1 MWLDELN
8 TQFLIS
14 LGEPMA
20 TPQRSLVLKAQNLL
34 LLALLSGLG
43 LANSDHELVVWQT
56 LSAADYTLVVER
68 TVFNNLFT
76 RQSETPQLIY
86 CRRVRQ
92 LVANLKRNAPR
103 LVQYDPSY
111 LALASMDELG
121 QGLPPAMERA
131 RVIAA
136 RRQLIKDMAEERVR
150 LINSDY
156 VGAHQCRACR
166 GWKTTFYQMQ
176 TRSADEPMTVFV
188 TCLQCGSRH
197 RE

>member
-8 TQFLIS
+8 TQLQS
-14 LGEPMA
+14 NLGEPIP
-20 TPQRSLVLKAQNLL
+20 TVQRLLVLKAQHLL

-43 LANSDHELVVWQT
+43 LTSTDHELVVWQS
-56 LSAADYTLVVER
+56 LSAEDYAVVMER
-68 TVFNNLFT
+68 TVFNTLL
-76 RQSETPQLIY
+76 SETPQLLY

-103 LVQYDPSY
+103 LLQYDPSY

-131 RVIAA
+131 QVIAA
-136 RRQLIKDMAEERVR
+136 RRKFIKDMAEERVR

-156 VGAHQCRACR
+156 VGAYQCRACR
-166 GWKTTFYQMQ
+166 GWKTTYYQMQ
-176 TRSADEPMTVFV
+176 TRSADEPMTIFV
-188 TCLQCGSRH
+188 TCLQCGKRH
-197 RE
+197 KE